1 MKINCFSVTFWFNIL
16 DNSSE
21 LLEALQSE
29 VKEYQ
34 KYEVYNITNNL
45 LSPIIS
51 GVNNDLKTN
60 IVLSQINLQ
69 YNMNNVSLDDVNMI
83 KEKVLTLF
91 NMLQN
96 NNIKILHTA
105 LFINSEMIQDNSLD
119 KIDKLLNKKLKNSEL
134 LDVSVKLSKCYEE
147 IFYKI
152 ITIFNK
158 KQIKLPRVLDDN
170 GREVPIPL
178 ISFNGSFVENEL
190 IDISYEINDKYLF
203 DSTKNY
209 STSDSYLNKMLY
221 VLFDDYESDIDKLLE
236 KGEF

>member
-119 KIDKLLNKKLKNSEL
+119 KIDKLLNKKLKSSEL

>member
-119 KIDKLLNKKLKNSEL
+119 KIDKLLNKKLKSSEL

-203 DSTKNY
+203 K
-209 STSDSYLNKMLY
+209 
-221 VLFDDYESDIDKLLE
+221 
-236 KGEF
+236 

>member
-29 VKEYQ
+29 VREYQ

-119 KIDKLLNKKLKNSEL
+119 KIDKLLNKKLKSSEL